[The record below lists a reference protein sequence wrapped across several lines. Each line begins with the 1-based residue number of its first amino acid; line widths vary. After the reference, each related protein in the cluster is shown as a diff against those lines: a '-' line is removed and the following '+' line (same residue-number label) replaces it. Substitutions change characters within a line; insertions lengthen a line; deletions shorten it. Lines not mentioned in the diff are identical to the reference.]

1 MGWII
6 LKQIL
11 RQIHAHEG
19 SEGRMYISINGANE
33 AKSKK
38 GGKIKKHLKDTSK
51 SVVPINQCGYTYTHI
66 NQPSEGPN
74 SIQCKCKI
82 LYWY

>member
-51 SVVPINQCGYTYTHI
+51 SVVPINQCGYTHTHI
-66 NQPSEGPN
+66 NQPSEEPN
-74 SIQCKCKI
+74 SIQWKCKI